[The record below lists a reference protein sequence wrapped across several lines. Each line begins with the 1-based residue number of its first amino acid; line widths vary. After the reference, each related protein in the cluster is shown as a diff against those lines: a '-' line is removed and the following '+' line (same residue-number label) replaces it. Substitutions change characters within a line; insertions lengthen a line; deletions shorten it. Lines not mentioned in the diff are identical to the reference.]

1 MRRLSYDDIKEN
13 IEKEGYK
20 LITNSKEYKNTKSK
34 IKAICPN
41 GNEWIFKY
49 NYFQQGQRCGCD
61 KCCPSNKK
69 LSYDYVKNYI
79 EDFGYK
85 LISKEYKNNHTKLDI
100 LCPTCGEIFK
110 CHFNNF
116 QQGSRCPNCQ
126 PISKGELK
134 IKEYLDD
141 KNIEYIQ
148 EKIFPECKDKRFLRY
163 DFYLPKYNLCIEY
176 NGTQH
181 YKKKFRMSD
190 EDMDDRIKKD
200 KIKEQFCID
209 NNIDL
214 LIIPY
219 WDFKNIEFI
228 LNSKLNYE

>member
-1 MRRLSYDDIKEN
+1 M
-13 IEKEGYK
+13 
-20 LITNSKEYKNTKSK
+20 
-34 IKAICPN
+34 
-41 GNEWIFKY
+41 
-49 NYFQQGQRCGCD
+49 
-61 KCCPSNKK
+61 
-69 LSYDYVKNYI
+69 
-79 EDFGYK
+79 
-85 LISKEYKNNHTKLDI
+85 
-100 LCPTCGEIFK
+100 
-110 CHFNNF
+110 
-116 QQGSRCPNCQ
+116 
-126 PISKGELK
+126 K